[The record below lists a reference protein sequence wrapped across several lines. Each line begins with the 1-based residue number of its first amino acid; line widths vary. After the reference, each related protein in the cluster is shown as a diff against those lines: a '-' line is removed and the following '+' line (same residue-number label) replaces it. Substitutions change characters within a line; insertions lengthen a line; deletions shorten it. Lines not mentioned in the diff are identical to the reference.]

1 MEIVE
6 LVKAHE
12 PITGEQIA
20 EMLGVSRP
28 TIRSDLSVLVMLGI
42 INAKPKVGYFLGS
55 SLSPAAEN
63 LKKLHSM
70 KGRDVQGGPIIVR
83 ETTTVSDAVV
93 TLFLENVGTLIVTN
107 EEGELTGIVSR
118 KDLLKVTLGNTNAA
132 SMPVSLVMTRQPNI
146 ITIGPN
152 DPVIAAA
159 EKLIH
164 HQVDCLP
171 VVQQGEHGKIEVV
184 GRVTKTT
191 MTRVL
196 LEIAQ

>member
-1 MEIVE
+1 VEIVE

-55 SLSPAAEN
+55 SMSPAAES

-70 KGRDVQGGPIIVR
+70 KVRDVQGVPIIVR
-83 ETTTVSDAVV
+83 ETTTVNDAVV
-93 TLFLENVGTLIVTN
+93 TLFLENVGSLIVTN
-107 EEGELTGIVSR
+107 DEGELTGIVSR

-132 SMPVSLVMTRQPNI
+132 NMPVSLVMTRQPNI
-146 ITIGPN
+146 ITIEPS
-152 DPVIAAA
+152 DSVIAAA
-159 EKLIH
+159 EKLIN

-171 VVQQGEHGKIEVV
+171 VVQKNEHGKIEVV
-184 GRVTKTT
+184 GRVTKST
-191 MTRVL
+191 MTLVL

>member
-55 SLSPAAEN
+55 SMSPAAES

-70 KGRDVQGGPIIVR
+70 KVRDVQGVPIIVR
-83 ETTTVSDAVV
+83 ETTTVNDAVV
-93 TLFLENVGTLIVTN
+93 TLFLENVGSLIVTN
-107 EEGELTGIVSR
+107 DEGELTGIVSR

-132 SMPVSLVMTRQPNI
+132 NMPVSLVMTRQPNI
-146 ITIGPN
+146 ITIEPS
-152 DPVIAAA
+152 DSVIAAA
-159 EKLIH
+159 EKLIN

-171 VVQQGEHGKIEVV
+171 VVQKNEHGKIEVV
-184 GRVTKTT
+184 GRVTKST